1 MYCKYFSSFVCSCV
15 GICYVLV
22 TIMVTLGWVTGRRV
36 YVGVKV
42 CQVLF
47 GTVLFMGIVGDNC
60 NAISEFFIAKNVSI
74 I

>member
-1 MYCKYFSSFVCSCV
+1 
-15 GICYVLV
+15 
-22 TIMVTLGWVTGRRV
+22 MVTLGWVTGRRV